1 MKKRFIET
9 GEIVSTHGIKGEVK
23 VYPWSDSPEFLTGFK
38 KFYTDGEGGGLLKA
52 SSARVHKSMVLIQ
65 FEGIDDVASAAAMR
79 GKVLYIDRNDVR
91 LQNGRYFVQDLI
103 GCKVYDDET
112 GVLYGKISEI
122 FKTGANDVW
131 RIKNGE
137 KEHLFP
143 AVSVFIKEIDTEN
156 ETAKIVPPK
165 GVFDEPD
172 EV

>member
-1 MKKRFIET
+1 M
-9 GEIVSTHGIKGEVK
+9 
-23 VYPWSDSPEFLTGFK
+23 
-38 KFYTDGEGGGLLKA
+38 
-52 SSARVHKSMVLIQ
+52 
-65 FEGIDDVASAAAMR
+65 
-79 GKVLYIDRNDVR
+79 
-91 LQNGRYFVQDLI
+91 QDLI
-103 GCKVYDDET
+103 GCSVYDDET

-131 RIKNGE
+131 RIKKDK
-137 KEHLFP
+137 KEYLFP